1 MEGVTEKRKG
11 YLTNLGFILD
21 HKATNSEF
29 DDASYY
35 HGHGIFSDIV
45 IDYFCLIIYSD
56 DEWEDIISP
65 IKVII
70 RDDIINKILD

>member
-1 MEGVTEKRKG
+1 MNENDILRRRD
-11 YLTNLGFILD
+11 YLIDLGF
-21 HKATNSEF
+21 TR